1 MANDNGQLPEGLA
14 ELLGSLMGKC
24 EHELQLMRVTT
35 VLGVLAAKAGGRL
48 EADLDD
54 ARLLDGKGIGIRF
67 EAGRV
72 VVELVDAPQAGEAST
87 PTHSAPSTWQ

>member
-1 MANDNGQLPEGLA
+1 MANDNEQLPEGLA

-54 ARLLDGKGIGIRF
+54 ARLLDGTGIGIRF

-72 VVELVDAPQAGEAST
+72 VVELVDAPQAGEASM

>member
-1 MANDNGQLPEGLA
+1 MANDNEQLPEGLA

-35 VLGVLAAKAGGRL
+35 VLGVLAAKAGRL

-72 VVELVDAPQAGEAST
+72 VVELVDAPQAGEASM